1 MSDIVPQ
8 GYLVGLDAGVN
19 AFIVQQPP
27 HVPTLGNPAAS
38 IVVNGLNALGSL
50 APSLLS
56 TTLTIL
62 EDLGQLTIG
71 QVDLP
76 VITPLSDDP
85 SIEGSISLPAYATA
99 EGVPTI
105 PQDVNFAYSEDL
117 YISTLL
123 DTLKSKLY
131 VWLNDGVS
139 GLSRATREVMFLKGS
154 EKEVLIKQELRD
166 KLASEWAER
175 GLDLPDG
182 VLINALA
189 GIDSEY
195 QDKQLEK
202 TRKITEESQKI
213 AIENNRLVIEQTRGV
228 ETALMAYASGRE
240 DRKIRV
246 AEGILKASS
255 DIIDVLMKYYNSL
268 ADVDKA
274 NARIYSA
281 YVSALSSLNSAK
293 AGLMSTI
300 ISAKSQV
307 AEAQVKVDEANLTLD
322 MQDGLLQATAKA
334 MEANAKASLAN
345 SAMSG
350 VNITTSVSGSEG
362 KSQTTVSPK
371 VDLVPWE
378 A

>member
-1 MSDIVPQ
+1 MSEIIPTVSIIDTGDVVITSVTSDAHIPDI
-8 GYLVGLDAGVN
+8 
-19 AFIVQQPP
+19 
-27 HVPTLGNPAAS
+27 GNSAAP
-38 IVVNGLNALGSL
+38 IVVNGFNALSSL
-50 APSLLS
+50 GASLLS
-56 TTLTIL
+56 TAKTVLDDLGKLTI
-62 EDLGQLTIG
+62 DQI
-71 QVDLP
+71 DLP
-76 VITPLSDDP
+76 EITPLSDDP
-85 SIEGSISLPAYATA
+85 SIEGSISLPIYATA

-105 PQDVNFAYSEDL
+105 PQDVNFAYSEDP

-123 DTLKSKLY
+123 DTLKGKLY
-131 VWLNDGVS
+131 VWLNDGVT
-139 GLSRATREVMFLKGS
+139 GLSMATREVMFLKGS
-154 EKEVLIKQELRD
+154 EKEVLLKQEFRD

-182 VLINALA
+182 VLMNALA

-202 TRKITEESQKI
+202 TRKITEESQKT
-213 AIENNRLVIEQTRGV
+213 AIETNRLVIEQTRQV
-228 ETALMAYASGRE
+228 ETTLMAYASGRE

-307 AEAQVKVDEANLTLD
+307 AEAQVKVDEANLSLN

-334 MEANAKASLAN
+334 MEANAKASLAG
-345 SAMSG
+345 SAISG
-350 VNITTSVSGSEG
+350 VNVNVQVSGSEG
-362 KSQTTVSPK
+362 KSQSGEAPA
-371 VDLVPWE
+371 VDVASW
-378 A
+378 

>member
-1 MSDIVPQ
+1 MSEIGSTVSI
-8 GYLVGLDAGVN
+8 LDTGDVVITSVTSDAH
-19 AFIVQQPP
+19 I
-27 HVPTLGNPAAS
+27 PTIDYRADP
-38 IVVNGLNALGSL
+38 IVVNGFNALSSL
-50 APSLLS
+50 GASLLS
-56 TTLTIL
+56 TAKTVLDDLGKLTI
-62 EDLGQLTIG
+62 D

-76 VITPLSDDP
+76 EITPLPDTDP
-85 SIEGSISLPAYATA
+85 SIEGSVTLPSYATA

-105 PQDVNFAYSEDL
+105 PQDVNFAYSEDP

-131 VWLNDGVS
+131 IWLNDGVT
-139 GLSRATREVMFLKGS
+139 GLSRATREAMFLKGS
-154 EKEVLIKQELRD
+154 EKEVLLKQELRD

-182 VLINALA
+182 VLMNALA
-189 GIDSEY
+189 RIDSEY

-213 AIENNRLVIEQTRGV
+213 AIETTRLVIEQTREI

-255 DIIDVLMKYYNSL
+255 DIIDVLIRYYNSL

-281 YVSALSSLNSAK
+281 YVSALSSMNSAK

-322 MQDGLLQATAKA
+322 MQEGILQATAKA
-334 MEANAKASLAN
+334 AEANAKASLAG
-345 SAMSG
+345 SAISG
-350 VNITTSVSGSEG
+350 VNVNASVSRSEG
-362 KSQTTVSPK
+362 KSQSGESPA
-371 VDLVPWE
+371 VDVASW
-378 A
+378 